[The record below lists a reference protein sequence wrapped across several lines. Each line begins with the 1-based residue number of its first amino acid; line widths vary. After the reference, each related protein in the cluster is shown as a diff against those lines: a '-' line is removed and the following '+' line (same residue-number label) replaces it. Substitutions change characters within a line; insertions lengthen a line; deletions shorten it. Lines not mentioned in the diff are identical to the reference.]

1 MDILIR
7 EFIVYGVAQGFV
19 PQGFV
24 PQGFV
29 PQGFETMTFR
39 IVSQHAI
46 DSVVI

>member
-7 EFIVYGVAQGFV
+7 EVIVYGVA
-19 PQGFV
+19 
-24 PQGFV
+24 QGFV